1 MDVKGK
7 GGTWEINEIDR
18 HALIK
23 KEHQSSQSLS
33 QLRFMSNPPK
43 SN

>member
-1 MDVKGK
+1 MGVNRKD
-7 GGTWEINEIDR
+7 GTWENNERDR
-18 HALIK
+18 RTLIK

-33 QLRFMSNPPK
+33 QLRFKSNPPK